1 MWIATTTRRRGEIYK
16 TAVPRLKYVCV
27 LPLFTFFESF
37 AKQMAMIQ
45 SEEMSCPY
53 IFSALS
59 QRAVNDDPVSRPR
72 DPPPASEK
80 RRFSRPQRRR
90 LFIQINQHGDNL
102 INYPL
107 RRDMPWIL

>member
-1 MWIATTTRRRGEIYK
+1 
-16 TAVPRLKYVCV
+16 VPRLKYVCV

-59 QRAVNDDPVSRPR
+59 QRAVNDDPVSRARSSASQRKKEIFSPSTS
-72 DPPPASEK
+72 PPFYSNKSAP
-80 RRFSRPQRRR
+80 
-90 LFIQINQHGDNL
+90 G
-102 INYPL
+102 
-107 RRDMPWIL
+107 